1 MNTSDNIQEFSSQ
14 LNDDEFD
21 EEVETEDEE
30 LDDETGEEDIDET
43 EEEDD
48 KADEETDDEF
58 LMPEKFKGKSP
69 QEIAKAYSELE
80 KLVERKAQEKAEAL
94 AKEKSK
100 PFKEEPKKEYP
111 MTPHGMP
118 DFSKFT
124 PEQFAEWMMGEVD
137 KRAEE
142 KAKKIY
148 QSSDEMRAEV
158 RKTIANVRKDH
169 PLLKEN
175 KEYTDLV
182 LALIESSSARGEQI
196 NIKEACEKVD
206 KLLGEKI
213 KLAKKDTDKLKKT
226 RLAVEKTSGASGGK
240 QKTEEELIKESLM
253 GGKKSSVLGGLG

>member
-48 KADEETDDEF
+48 KADEETDDEI

-100 PFKEEPKKEYP
+100 PFKE
-111 MTPHGMP
+111 
-118 DFSKFT
+118 
-124 PEQFAEWMMGEVD
+124 
-137 KRAEE
+137 
-142 KAKKIY
+142 
-148 QSSDEMRAEV
+148 
-158 RKTIANVRKDH
+158 
-169 PLLKEN
+169 
-175 KEYTDLV
+175 
-182 LALIESSSARGEQI
+182 
-196 NIKEACEKVD
+196 
-206 KLLGEKI
+206 
-213 KLAKKDTDKLKKT
+213 
-226 RLAVEKTSGASGGK
+226 
-240 QKTEEELIKESLM
+240 
-253 GGKKSSVLGGLG
+253 